1 MKDIL
6 GKIFGGTGASI
17 ADKISGIIDRHS
29 FSKEEKAQFQKEM
42 DQIWI
47 EAEADMQK
55 NVTERWA
62 LDSQAH
68 SSFLAKNVRPIVLL
82 ILVISTILM
91 VFIDAGWISF
101 DLKESHTDLLQIVL
115 LTCIGAYFGGRSF
128 EKVKKN
134 GLSLIHI

>member
-17 ADKISGIIDRHS
+17 ADKISGIIDRHTY
-29 FSKEEKAQFQKEM
+29 SKEEKAKFKKEM

-47 EAEADMQK
+47 QAEADMQK

-91 VFIDAGWISF
+91 VFIDAGWIAF

-115 LTCIGAYFGGRSF
+115 LTCIGAYFGGRSY

-134 GLSLIHI
+134 G